1 MVETDKAP
9 GRRILAWVT
18 LSRLPFH
25 TVGILPFIL
34 GMVIACSQGYPLN
47 FPVGILST
55 FAVIL
60 IMLATYYS
68 GEFYDYETDCLNSSF
83 NKFSGG
89 TRILVSGLIPRGQA
103 LLASLLCL
111 AGAGTIGLLLFF
123 HFKTG
128 PFTLPLG
135 VIGMLSGYFYTSRP
149 FRWAYCGVGE
159 VLIGL
164 CYGWMTVNTGYY
176 LQTGHFGILST
187 VVSIPIGISIFLV
200 ILINEFPDY
209 FSDRQSGKNNLVVRL
224 GREKASRLYAGLCAA
239 CFPAMLFSVHQGGS
253 RSAVFFSV
261 FPLAII
267 LRNLL
272 SVKKRE
278 FLYAQALERLCAR
291 TLLLNLGITLLSL
304 FSFIY
309 RP

>member
-1 MVETDKAP
+1 MVETDKGP
-9 GRRILAWVT
+9 GRRILAWFT

-25 TVGILPFIL
+25 TVGIFPFLL
-34 GMVIACSQGYPLN
+34 GMVIARSQGYSLN
-47 FPVGILST
+47 FPAGILST
-55 FAVIL
+55 FAVVL

-68 GEFYDYETDCLNSSF
+68 GEFYDYETDCLNTTF

-89 TRILVSGLIPRGQA
+89 TRVLTHGMISKEQVLI
-103 LLASLLCL
+103 ASLLCL
-111 AGAGTIGLLLFF
+111 VGAAAIGLLLFF

-149 FRWAYCGVGE
+149 FRWAYRGVGE

-164 CYGWMTVNTGYY
+164 CYGWLTVNTGYY
-176 LQTGHFGILST
+176 LQRAHFGILPT

-224 GREKASRLYAGLCAA
+224 GREKASRLYAVLCAA
-239 CFPAMLFSVHQGGS
+239 CLPAMLFSVHQGVS
-253 RSAVFFSV
+253 RIAILFSV
-261 FPLAII
+261 FPLVLI

-278 FLYAQALERLCAR
+278 FLHAQALERLCAR

>member
-1 MVETDKAP
+1 
-9 GRRILAWVT
+9 
-18 LSRLPFH
+18 
-25 TVGILPFIL
+25 
-34 GMVIACSQGYPLN
+34 
-47 FPVGILST
+47 
-55 FAVIL
+55 
-60 IMLATYYS
+60 
-68 GEFYDYETDCLNSSF
+68 
-83 NKFSGG
+83 
-89 TRILVSGLIPRGQA
+89 
-103 LLASLLCL
+103 
-111 AGAGTIGLLLFF
+111 
-123 HFKTG
+123 
-128 PFTLPLG
+128 
-135 VIGMLSGYFYTSRP
+135 
-149 FRWAYCGVGE
+149 
-159 VLIGL
+159 
-164 CYGWMTVNTGYY
+164 MTVNTGYY

-187 VVSIPIGISIFLV
+187 LVSIPIGISIFLV

-209 FSDRQSGKNNLVVRL
+209 FSDRQSGKNTLVVRL